1 MHLTHTLALVLP
13 ALATAQDIQKPLIQQ
28 AGDWINSLRGYI
40 PSTVPAVPAAMK
52 SPVVASAAKVAAKKV
67 VPLTM
72 ANYESELT
80 PSPNSAQSPQEW
92 MVFISGGN
100 KTCGGHCERLER
112 EWNQTA
118 SLLAADPTAPN
129 LAFVN
134 CDTQGVLCS
143 TWMAKPP
150 TVWHIQRPVAQADQ
164 STPASTIHINYFNVT
179 HSTAGDMVALHT
191 GKQYETGILYDGWFD
206 PFDGQLAKLGLNKA
220 LGYVLFGIGMVPSW
234 AFMIVVSMVS
244 RTIMYV
250 ASSRSTPLEK
260 IVATEMLTH
269 AKQRKA
275 QRPQPSRPA
284 TRSPAEGRRPTRRSP
299 RRSAPGERISD

>member
-1 MHLTHTLALVLP
+1 MHITHTLVLALP
-13 ALATAQDIQKPLIQQ
+13 ALATAQNIQKPLLEQ

-40 PSTVPAVPAAMK
+40 PSTVPAVPAAVK
-52 SPVVASAAKVAAKKV
+52 SPVTASAAKVAAKKV

-100 KTCGGHCERLER
+100 RTCGGHCERLEW

-118 SLLAADPTAPN
+118 TLLAADPTSPN

-134 CDTQGVLCS
+134 CDKQGVLCS

-150 TVWHIQRPVAQADQ
+150 TIWHIQRPVAQADQ
-164 STPASTIHINYFNVT
+164 STPASTIYINYFNVT

-220 LGYVLFGIGMVPSW
+220 VGYVLFGIGMVPSW

-244 RTIMYV
+244 RTII
-250 ASSRSTPLEK
+250 SRRNGPNPAVQQQE
-260 IVATEMLTH
+260 
-269 AKQRKA
+269 A
-275 QRPQPSRPA
+275 QRRAAGQRNAPLGGAPPA
-284 TRSPAEGRRPTRRSP
+284 NE
-299 RRSAPGERISD
+299 